1 MPIGKLEEVIDRIQ
15 SERKEMILF
24 KVYAQLLG
32 KMTKET
38 YISFSDFSALA
49 EKDNR
54 SEEEIFKELEKM
66 EKEMEG
72 TDGAI

>member
-1 MPIGKLEEVIDRIQ
+1 
-15 SERKEMILF
+15 MILF

-66 EKEMEG
+66 EKEMEE